1 LVLVV
6 HQAPRDQLVHQ
17 DQLELQELRDPLDQL
32 ELPEQMEIKEM
43 KDHLVQRVP

>member
-6 HQAPRDQLVHQ
+6 LQAPRDLLVHQ
-17 DQLELQELRDPLDQL
+17 DQLELPELRDPLDQL